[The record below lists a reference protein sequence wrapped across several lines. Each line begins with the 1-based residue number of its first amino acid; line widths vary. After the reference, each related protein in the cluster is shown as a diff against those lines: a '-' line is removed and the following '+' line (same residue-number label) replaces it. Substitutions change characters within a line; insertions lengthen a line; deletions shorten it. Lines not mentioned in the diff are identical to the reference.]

1 MSSERDQLFQTVS
14 RRLAASSPAAAW
26 EGLIA
31 VGVTGFRVAEEH
43 GGLGMSPIEAEPIM
57 AAVGETGRSSPFVES
72 SVVAAGLLG
81 GWSRAAADILAKI
94 ASKGAVCA
102 VAGLDPRLRS
112 NLSAIEAS
120 GDWKISGCAKLV
132 LHADTA
138 AALVAIVPMGP
149 KTGLFLLDKVPE
161 TAVVY
166 PTIDG
171 RNAADIEFD
180 GVSATLLSPDAG
192 DGVDEALDEARACIA
207 VEAAAIMRRLVR
219 DTVEYM
225 RKRRQFGQPL
235 ASFQVIQHRL
245 VDMHI
250 QARRAS
256 AIAGRAIAAL
266 EGPAER
272 RSSLVSA
279 AKATAA
285 LAGRHV
291 GQQAVQLHG
300 AMGMTEE
307 LPLAGLFKRLTVIA
321 DELGSADE
329 HAARHSALQD
339 AADRLEA

>member
-1 MSSERDQLFQTVS
+1 MSSEHDQLFETIS

-31 VGVTGFRVAEEH
+31 AGVIGFRVAEEH
-43 GGLGMSPIEAEPIM
+43 GGLGMSPCEAEPIM
-57 AAVGETGRSSPFVES
+57 AAIGETGRSSPFVES
-72 SVVAAGLLG
+72 SIVAAGLLG
-81 GWSRAAADILAKI
+81 NWPYAAAEVLSNLARE
-94 ASKGAVCA
+94 GAICA
-102 VAGLDPRLRS
+102 VFGLDPRLRAH
-112 NLSAIEAS
+112 LTATEIE
-120 GDWKISGCAKLV
+120 GKWTLSGCARLV
-132 LHADTA
+132 LHADIATA
-138 AALVAIVPMGP
+138 AVAIIPLEGR
-149 KTGLFLLDKVPE
+149 TGVFLLDGMPGAIV
-161 TAVVY
+161 AY

-171 RNAADIEFD
+171 RTAADVTLD
-180 GVSATLLSPDAG
+180 RVNATLLSPDAEG
-192 DGVDEALDEARACIA
+192 SVDAALDEARACIA

-219 DTVEYM
+219 DTADYL
-225 RKRRQFGQPL
+225 RQRRQFGQPL
-235 ASFQVIQHRL
+235 ANFQVIQHRL

-256 AIAGRAIAAL
+256 AIAGRAIASL

-307 LPLAGLFKRLTVIA
+307 LPLAGFFKRLTVIEN
-321 DELGSADE
+321 ELGSADE
-329 HAARHSALQD
+329 HAARHSAFRET
-339 AADRLEA
+339 AERLEA